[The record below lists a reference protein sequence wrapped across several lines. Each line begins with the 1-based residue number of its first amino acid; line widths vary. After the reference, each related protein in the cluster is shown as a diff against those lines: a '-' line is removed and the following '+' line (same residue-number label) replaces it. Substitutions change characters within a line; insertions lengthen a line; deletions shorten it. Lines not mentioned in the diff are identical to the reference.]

1 MIDQHQQNI
10 QSVILNTVEERSYEI
25 HTLMT
30 EIAVNEQTDREA
42 IFNATTGFNPFW
54 FTKDILIEPVKT
66 PIARRK
72 LKACFKQIDKD
83 YELGYFDV
91 DHSKTS
97 KRPIGRLSGE
107 IIAMEWI
114 YRRLVAT
121 NPKLF
126 GWAND
131 PWKAESLLKPKVE
144 EAKPKPSTVN
154 HHEIGINGKSY
165 ATRDR
170 AIAEVNKLEHYDLNG
185 KPQSV
190 RFFIHHNETTD
201 RYHPVIV
208 GANNIDLIHQ
218 GFMVVG

>member
-1 MIDQHQQNI
+1 MIDQHEQTI
-10 QSVILNTVEERSYEI
+10 QSVILNTVEDRSHEI

-54 FTKDILIEPVKT
+54 FTKDILIEPVAT

-97 KRPIGRLSGE
+97 KRPIGKLSGE
-107 IIAMEWI
+107 IIAMEKI

-131 PWKAESLLKPKVE
+131 PWKAESLLKPRVE
-144 EAKPKPSTVN
+144 EVQPKSFTFTEEELVVLLNASSAHST
-154 HHEIGINGKSY
+154 HHRLE
-165 ATRDR
+165 RDR
-170 AIAEVNKLEHYDLNG
+170 KQKEGKCGAFHTEKRKIASSLYE
-185 KPQSV
+185 
-190 RFFIHHNETTD
+190 RFRSEILRTTGD
-201 RYHPVIV
+201 RIIT
-208 GANNIDLIHQ
+208 AL
-218 GFMVVG
+218 